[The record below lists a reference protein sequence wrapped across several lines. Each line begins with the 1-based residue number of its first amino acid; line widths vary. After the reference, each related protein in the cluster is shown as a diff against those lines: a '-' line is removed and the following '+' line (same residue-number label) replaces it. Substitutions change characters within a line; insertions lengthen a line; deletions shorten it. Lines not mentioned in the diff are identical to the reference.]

1 MNYCLQNSISKILLF
16 QCNILQRKKLS
27 KIFNAPFH
35 LLLPPKAIFFS
46 RTGWAQRW
54 EKEQKEPNLTLSSEQ
69 AQALRMC
76 FKEEPVCRCLVV
88 GILDKTAWWKHNRVC
103 IVILHAVYCRPT
115 LNYPE
120 RSAQPSRQPQHP
132 AKLMARPI
140 FGVLRREW
148 LFLIVFELI
157 FEHPKTA
164 GCIWNIVPLW
174 SCRLR
179 YHL

>member
-1 MNYCLQNSISKILLF
+1 MMTEEKLCSVSVVDYIWKRRTSWQHFSSCNPLRIWVLTRFIINLDQTLERSRVYKWITVCKIAF
-16 QCNILQRKKLS
+16 QRFYFFSVIFYSEKKLS

-103 IVILHAVYCRPT
+103 IVILHA
-115 LNYPE
+115 
-120 RSAQPSRQPQHP
+120 
-132 AKLMARPI
+132 M
-140 FGVLRREW
+140 F
-148 LFLIVFELI
+148 IVGL
-157 FEHPKTA
+157 P
-164 GCIWNIVPLW
+164 
-174 SCRLR
+174 
-179 YHL
+179 